1 MVPLEA
7 IAHKIIYVG
16 SVLVMLA
23 ALLLVI
29 FGWDKLIRSRL
40 AESGTKNAGAMQK
53 LGALLHDPLRF
64 GALWQ
69 MVYMNLTVS
78 GVGIFMAVKLDEI
91 FRAWPA
97 REERISL
104 SGHWHIFSGVIATI
118 LLLFYADLA
127 GVRHVAHTL
136 KSSAASVGGMRLS
149 GICAEIESRIR
160 QGDTGDLRPQV
171 DALVTEVRA
180 LLDALEQLNGARS

>member
-1 MVPLEA
+1 MLT
-7 IAHKIIYVG
+7 G
-16 SVLVMLA
+16 RSVLLA
-23 ALLLVI
+23 PMSNEGQPMQGGAVTGSHPVL
-29 FGWDKLIRSRL
+29 D
-40 AESGTKNAGAMQK
+40 AGALANLRELDPTGK
-53 LGALLHDPLRF
+53 NRLLERVF
-64 GALWQ
+64 AAFQ
-69 MVYMNLTVS
+69 TS
-78 GVGIFMAVKLDEI
+78 T
-91 FRAWPA
+91 A
-97 REERISL
+97 RLVPQLLESQER
-104 SGHWHIFSGVIATI
+104 
-118 LLLFYADLA
+118 ADLA